1 MAKITQ
7 EKLNAM
13 TLDELKKMNK
23 ELERNLKAVA
33 NEMLKRIQR

>member
-7 EKLNAM
+7 EELKAM
-13 TLDELKKMNK
+13 TLEELKKMNK

-33 NEMLKRIQR
+33 NEMLIRLQR